1 MSAPIEC
8 GSGEQNVKAVSTPG
22 IKRLHEKF
30 TRNRFQFEQLCRT
43 ENTAI
48 YVQHING
55 RQKAF
60 EVIVIAVANRHV
72 VKTNGRVVWE
82 TCQPYECYPS
92 SEAWGTYGWTYTS
105 QADARAK
112 YDLLNDPAFKVPA
125 PPLYPI
131 RARLEFAQ
139 DASEMAESINTAAD
153 EQRAC
158 LKVRGK

>member
-1 MSAPIEC
+1 MTLPIDE
-8 GSGEQNVKAVSTPG
+8 AVSAQE
-22 IKRLHEKF
+22 IKRLPEKF
-30 TRNRFQFEQLCRT
+30 TKNRYQFEQLCRT

-48 YVQHING
+48 YVQHINR

-60 EVIVIAVANRHV
+60 EVVVIAIADRKV
-72 VKTNGRVVWE
+72 VKTNGRVAWE

-92 SEAWGTYGWTYTS
+92 SEAWGTYAWTYTS

-131 RARLEFAQ
+131 RTRLGFVQ
-139 DASEMAESINTAAD
+139 DASERAESVNTAGD
-153 EQRAC
+153 EE
-158 LKVRGK
+158 